1 MPLLARL
8 YWHMLGENQTE
19 KVNKED
25 LHKAIQHMEAL
36 TRLQPSDMDSWQVLG
51 RLYKLDNQNK
61 KAEEAFRKVL
71 NADPDSKDGLTSLA
85 QMYFE
90 QGDYAEAVE
99 LLKKIPEAD
108 MDPPLLDMLGYS
120 YSQTRDYDA
129 AVATYQKAMAKDPEN
144 VELRRA
150 YAMALMD
157 MGNSPAARTEFEKIL
172 KADPDDAATYLQL
185 AKLDR
190 AEGRFD
196 QARKELERAKAL
208 KSDNME
214 IAYQQALLEGAVG
227 NYDKATEILQ
237 GLIKQ
242 SERPGGQYT
251 AAEAN
256 NRAIFL
262 ERLGSVYREQRKF
275 DLALETYRQIVALG
289 QGQVARGE
297 QLIVDTLRQNHQLP
311 QALKEVDAAIEKSP
325 DEKPLK
331 ILRAYLM
338 GELGRVDDAV
348 KQFQGLMKNTPED
361 REL

>member
-1 MPLLARL
+1 MLMGATMLVAARNPGPADAGKSSGTAAQAVADHAQAYYHFMLARRYKELAGVYNRSDYVDRAISGTNWPSLPTPTRSSCGLRWRSFIGAWRAFNDAIHEAEGVLKSDPDYPDAHRLLARL

-108 MDPPLLDMLGYS
+108 MDPPFLDMLGYS

-196 QARKELERAKAL
+196 QARKELSGPKRSSPITWRSPISRPCL
-208 KSDNME
+208 KV
-214 IAYQQALLEGAVG
+214 Q
-227 NYDKATEILQ
+227 
-237 GLIKQ
+237 
-242 SERPGGQYT
+242 
-251 AAEAN
+251 
-256 NRAIFL
+256 
-262 ERLGSVYREQRKF
+262 
-275 DLALETYRQIVALG
+275 LETMTRP
-289 QGQVARGE
+289 RRFCK
-297 QLIVDTLRQNHQLP
+297 D
-311 QALKEVDAAIEKSP
+311 
-325 DEKPLK
+325 
-331 ILRAYLM
+331 
-338 GELGRVDDAV
+338 
-348 KQFQGLMKNTPED
+348 
-361 REL
+361 